1 MIQIFL
7 FYKRCIN
14 KISNILHQIVAIYQ
28 LKKAKAKFAKDIKFI
43 GAHKLSLN
51 GDICIGKAFTSRSTI
66 NHCIDYGCCKIVVM
80 PNAELHIGDYSGISN
95 VSIHCYNKIDIGNYV
110 DIGAG
115 TIIFD
120 TNFHSTNWIDK
131 KNGLDIKNAKT
142 APIHIGDYVFIG
154 AHCIICKGVHIGD
167 KSIVAAGSV
176 VTKNIPSGEIWGGNP
191 ARFIKRIEE

>member
-1 MIQIFL
+1 MIQIYL

-14 KISNILHQIVAIYQ
+14 KIRNILHQESAIYQ
-28 LKKAKAKFAKDIKFI
+28 LKKAKAKFAKDVKFI
-43 GAHKLSLN
+43 GAHKFSLN
-51 GDICIGKAFTSRSTI
+51 GKICIGKSFTSRSTI
-66 NHCIDYGCCKIVVM
+66 NHCIDYGCSQIVVM

-95 VSIHCYNKIDIGNYV
+95 VSIQCYNRIDIGNYV

-142 APIHIGDYVFIG
+142 VPVHIGNYVFIG
-154 AHCIICKGVHIGD
+154 ARCIICKGVQIGD

-191 ARFIKRIEE
+191 ARFIKNIEG

>member
-1 MIQIFL
+1 MIQIYL

-14 KISNILHQIVAIYQ
+14 KIYNILHQESAIYQ
-28 LKKAKAKFAKDIKFI
+28 LKKAKAKFAEDVKFI
-43 GAHKLSLN
+43 GAHKFSLK
-51 GDICIGKAFTSRSTI
+51 GKISIGKAFTSRSTI
-66 NHCIDYGCCKIVVM
+66 NHCIDYGCSQIAVM
-80 PNAELHIGDYSGISN
+80 PNAELHIGDYCGISN
-95 VSIHCYNKIDIGNYV
+95 VSIQCHNRIDIGDYV

-142 APIHIGDYVFIG
+142 APVYIGNYVFIG
-154 AHCIICKGVHIGD
+154 ARCIICKGVHIGD

-191 ARFIKRIEE
+191 AKFIKDIE